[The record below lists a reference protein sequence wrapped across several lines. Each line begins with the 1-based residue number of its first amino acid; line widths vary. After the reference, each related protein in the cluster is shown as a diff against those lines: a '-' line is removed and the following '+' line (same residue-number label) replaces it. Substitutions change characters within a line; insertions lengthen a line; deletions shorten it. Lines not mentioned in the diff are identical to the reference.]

1 LLSWTYPNAA
11 PRELL
16 AMGVNTLWTYGIND
30 HVDKLPPLPADLKV
44 SGNFRIDFVAACE
57 KYGIVPHPAFSP
69 HSEGEQKGQRKPS
82 KTLEDGS
89 RPDTGDGPTEGPI
102 LAVQTMLVDRAAM
115 QVTSKLLVSSNRLE
129 VLRFS
134 SCRLDAEMLGLL
146 REGLKDLCTVAAL
159 QIDWNPLEIPVD
171 KDAVAK
177 AQADGGAEEVNEL
190 ERKRVQQQAQRTLQ
204 AFGEAMQVQ
213 CGEIEDA
220 IRAVVKTMC
229 EDNPDGEADLTME
242 PLDVAAW
249 LQAFHKSLHFPAD
262 YVQQVFTLLDGPLFG
277 GEGNGCVS
285 LNRLH
290 DVLLEVLICPPP
302 SASEEAA
309 GDKRKS
315 TVAKPVAVEEVK
327 DPIGDVFAS
336 FVDSTSLLELV
347 SFRCC
352 DLSRLETSV
361 IARAIRGNLPNLPP
375 SPHLRALNLWG
386 NRICDNG
393 VAPFAE
399 ALECHFGLQY
409 LGLGK
414 NLITHVGLQK
424 LCRPLG
430 FMRIDRKDEADA
442 INKEIKEKAKERDK
456 RAKAPP
462 IAKKDARGRER
473 YMLEFYMPSLEDR
486 KDAETGETFWL
497 YGRNMVLKTLN
508 LEHNPVSDVA
518 TVLRVQSYGV
528 GDLVLRKT
536 KCAEELLDLKAKAEA
551 EGDPNAWLQPIP
563 GGLPGGGQGWNLVLQ

>member
-1 LLSWTYPNAA
+1 
-11 PRELL
+11 
-16 AMGVNTLWTYGIND
+16 
-30 HVDKLPPLPADLKV
+30 
-44 SGNFRIDFVAACE
+44 
-57 KYGIVPHPAFSP
+57 
-69 HSEGEQKGQRKPS
+69 
-82 KTLEDGS
+82 
-89 RPDTGDGPTEGPI
+89 
-102 LAVQTMLVDRAAM
+102 
-115 QVTSKLLVSSNRLE
+115 
-129 VLRFS
+129 
-134 SCRLDAEMLGLL
+134 
-146 REGLKDLCTVAAL
+146 
-159 QIDWNPLEIPVD
+159 
-171 KDAVAK
+171 
-177 AQADGGAEEVNEL
+177 
-190 ERKRVQQQAQRTLQ
+190 
-204 AFGEAMQVQ
+204 
-213 CGEIEDA
+213 
-220 IRAVVKTMC
+220 
-229 EDNPDGEADLTME
+229 
-242 PLDVAAW
+242 
-249 LQAFHKSLHFPAD
+249 
-262 YVQQVFTLLDGPLFG
+262 
-277 GEGNGCVS
+277 
-285 LNRLH
+285 
-290 DVLLEVLICPPP
+290 
-302 SASEEAA
+302 
-309 GDKRKS
+309 
-315 TVAKPVAVEEVK
+315 
-327 DPIGDVFAS
+327 
-336 FVDSTSLLELV
+336 
-347 SFRCC
+347 
-352 DLSRLETSV
+352 V